1 MEHFQCG
8 PVVVCLSTLTHI
20 TVQSIWLK
28 WLHLLLDMLEKHA
41 FVKCAAMAWLCP
53 WAQDDGGVGGNAV
66 AELAAGAGDV
76 QPLLA
81 RWRQQLQRLD
91 EPPQHDEQHGNGEH
105 DPGARPS
112 ADAKWKEPEVVPCQ
126 LHLGH
131 GRLAVQEAL
140 GHELVGLRPILG
152 VIGDPPRVYKHLA

>member
-1 MEHFQCG
+1 MN
-8 PVVVCLSTLTHI
+8 
-20 TVQSIWLK
+20 
-28 WLHLLLDMLEKHA
+28 
-41 FVKCAAMAWLCP
+41 
-53 WAQDDGGVGGNAV
+53 GNAV

-112 ADAKWKEPEVVPCQ
+112 ANAEWKEPEVVPCH
-126 LHLGH
+126 LHLGR
-131 GRLAVQEAL
+131 GLAVQEAL
-140 GHELVGLRPILG
+140 GHELVRLLPILG
-152 VIGDPPRVYKHLA
+152 VIGDPPRVDKYLPQ